1 MTTVLDC
8 IERIPNKLNEMRQAK
23 ETRFQGLKE
32 YIKDASIKEVV
43 FIASGSSYNS
53 AFTTRSF
60 FEHLGFDV
68 SFLFPNIF
76 VNYHKALH
84 KDALYV
90 VISQGGSTKLVFDA
104 LQKIKQAGCKNCSI
118 TADVTAPIAKEADVA
133 LEMGCGY
140 EEFMYRTLGYSTTV
154 ATCFQLALSI
164 KEVNG
169 ELTKEELEAYDHD
182 FEQMIQNLP
191 AIKEQT
197 LSWYQAHRFSLMHKD
212 HMMFAGTNDLW
223 PVCNEA
229 DIKIMEMVPM
239 ITRSFELEE
248 FIHGPQNA
256 FDNTTAYFIFA
267 RKGEDE
273 EKANAIAQFLKHEI
287 GFCSLVGNVGSD
299 ERDLYFDVS
308 SQYFSA
314 LEYVTMAQVMAYKL
328 ADDHGRDLSRP
339 VNAQVKNYISK
350 TL

>member
-8 IERIPNKLNEMRQAK
+8 IERIPSKLTEMRN
-23 ETRFQGLKE
+23 TRGFRFQELKE
-32 YIKDASIKEVV
+32 YIKAEPIKEVV

-68 SFLFPNIF
+68 SFMFPNIF
-76 VNYHKALH
+76 VNYHNALH

-90 VISQGGSTKLVFDA
+90 VISQGGSTKLVFEA
-104 LQKIKQAGCKNCSI
+104 LQKVKQAGCKNCSI
-118 TADVTAPIAKEADVA
+118 TADITAPIAKEAAVA

-154 ATCFQLALSI
+154 ATCFQLALTL
-164 KEVNG
+164 KEAKG
-169 ELTKEELEAYDHD
+169 ELTTEELKQYDED
-182 FEQMIQNLP
+182 FDHMIHHLP

-197 LSWYQAHRFSLMHKD
+197 LTWYQTHRFSLMHKD

-273 EKANAIAQFLKHEI
+273 EKANAIAQFLKQEI

-299 ERDLYFDVS
+299 ERDLHFDIA

-314 LEYVTMAQVMAYKL
+314 LEFVTMAQVMAYKL

-339 VNAQVKNYISK
+339 VNAQVKNYITK

>member
-8 IERIPNKLNEMRQAK
+8 IERIPSKLNEMRQAK

-68 SFLFPNIF
+68 SYLFPNIF

-154 ATCFQLALSI
+154 ATCFQLAMTL

-339 VNAQVKNYISK
+339 VNAQVKNYITK